1 MKFELSESEMKLL
14 YKVAK
19 ETNFLY
25 LYDKLQDKFTEDEIR
40 ELNAI
45 LSIIYNK
52 YWCLYD
58 RE

>member
-1 MKFELSESEMKLL
+1 MKFELNESEMKLL
-14 YKVAK
+14 YKVAR

-25 LYDKLQDKFTEDEIR
+25 LLDKLQDKFSEDEIR

-52 YWCLYD
+52 VSIGVHFS
-58 RE
+58 

>member
-19 ETNFLY
+19 GTNFLY

-52 YWCLYD
+52 Y
-58 RE
+58 